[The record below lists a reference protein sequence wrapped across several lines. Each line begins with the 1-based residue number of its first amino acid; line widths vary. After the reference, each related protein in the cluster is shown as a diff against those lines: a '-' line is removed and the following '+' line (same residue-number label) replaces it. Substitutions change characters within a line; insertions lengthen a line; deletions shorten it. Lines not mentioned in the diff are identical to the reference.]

1 MRNFY
6 AVLRVAPKASEAEIK
21 TAFRNLAKT
30 CHPDVRP
37 GDPEA
42 EKAFQEARRA
52 YRFLSNPETR
62 KVYDRFLANRRALER
77 QRLRRAAATMSASF
91 VLTAAAVF
99 VAMLWLQQG
108 SLPGLRALAE
118 APVAEI
124 AHNADAAVTPAAP
137 THRADAGVTDHRTA
151 D

>member
-6 AVLRVAPKASEAEIK
+6 AVLRVAPKASDAEIK

-62 KVYDRFLANRRALER
+62 RVYDRFLANRRALER

-91 VLTAAAVF
+91 VLTAATVF
-99 VAMLWLQQG
+99 LAMLWLQQG
-108 SLPGLRALAE
+108 SLPIASPGAFAE
-118 APVAEI
+118 AP
-124 AHNADAAVTPAAP
+124 AVETARTPNTTP
-137 THRADAGVTDHRTA
+137 TTTHRADVTSTDHRRA